1 MKIAGVGIVS
11 SLGRGIDCHRDGPR
25 ASSRRVD
32 PETLKDRQVLRG
44 MRRADRFCKFAALAA
59 RDALTAGDMTLADN
73 DDSLGIILL
82 TSLGPHATTFGFLD
96 DIIDY
101 GEKEASPI
109 KFSHSVHNAA
119 AYYVAAALG
128 SRGPATTIATFS
140 SPFEK
145 GFQLA
150 DMWLSQKRVTRVLVG
165 CAEELSAPF
174 DHIHDHL
181 LPPEIAMD
189 MRPFSFAMET
199 VEELS
204 EGAAFVLLTPSES
217 PDMLAGEKMMNI
229 ADVLAAAEKYGNE
242 DDRKS

>member
-1 MKIAGVGIVS
+1 MKIRGVGIVS
-11 SLGRGIDCHRDGPR
+11 SLGRGVQCHRDGTR
-25 ASSRRVD
+25 SSERRVD
-32 PETLKDRQVLRG
+32 PETLKDREVLRG
-44 MRRADRFCKFAALAA
+44 MRRADRFCKFATLAA
-59 RDALTAGDMTLADN
+59 YDALMAGDMTLADN

-128 SRGPATTIATFS
+128 SRGPATTIATFDY
-140 SPFEK
+140 PFEK

-150 DMWLSQKRVTRVLVG
+150 NVWLSQGRVTRVLVG
-165 CAEELSAPF
+165 CVEELSAPF

-181 LPPEIAMD
+181 LTSKKAMGL
-189 MRPFSFAMET
+189 RPFSFTMET

-204 EGAAFVLLTPSES
+204 EGAAFVLLTPSEGS
-217 PDMLAGEKMMNI
+217 GLLAGDKIFNI
-229 ADVLAAAEKYGNE
+229 ADVLATAEKNE
-242 DDRKS
+242 NE